1 MRLKNRVMVI
11 ITASLA
17 SLTIMGA
24 FGLYTVRQSV
34 IEERK
39 EQIIQLL
46 DFADSQ
52 LRYFYALEVNGAM
65 TREVAQLRAIEA
77 ISAQRQESNYF
88 FIRSLNDDS
97 FIYHPIPTRLGA
109 PDDGGIMPDGRS
121 TAQAYRDALAV
132 SKDGKAFVLIRA
144 PRPDAPKKQFPK
156 LNGVMKFE
164 PWGWMPGTGFYMDDI
179 EARFWRQAATFLIVG
194 GILLALVA
202 VLVMRMRAVILR
214 QLGGEPYDAAKSMK
228 KIANGDLAIEI
239 DVTEDDN
246 DSLMASLKV
255 MQMKLINMTSTIR
268 ENASVL
274 NAQVATFEETAR
286 NYAEAKSE
294 DELEKLLQSVKKL
307 GKTAAI
313 LEKSISRFKF

>member
-24 FGLYTVRQSV
+24 FGLYAVRQSV
-34 IEERK
+34 MDERRA
-39 EQIIQLL
+39 QIAQLL

-88 FIRSLNDDS
+88 FIRSLSDDL
-97 FIYHPIPTRLGA
+97 FIYHPIPSRVGTT
-109 PDDGGIMPDGRS
+109 DDGGKMPDGRS
-121 TAQAYRDALAV
+121 TAQAYRDALAK
-132 SKDGKAFVLIRA
+132 SKDKKAFVRIHA
-144 PRPDAPKKQFPK
+144 PRPEAPDKQFPK

-164 PWGWMPGTGFYMDDI
+164 PWGWMPGTGFYIDDI
-179 EARFWRQAATFLIVG
+179 EARFWRQAAAFLVVG
-194 GILLALVA
+194 GALLALVA
-202 VLVMRMRAVILR
+202 VLVLRMRAVILR

-228 KIANGDLAIEI
+228 KIASGDLAIEI
-239 DVTEDDN
+239 DVAEDDN

-274 NAQVATFEETAR
+274 SAQVTTFEETAR

-294 DELEKLLQSVKKL
+294 DELAKLLQSVKKL